1 MHDIKFIKEN
11 SKFFDESLEKRGLN
25 PCSEQLI
32 GKHNQYL
39 MYLNK
44 KQELQENKNNLTREF
59 KRSNNVEDLKRQVQ
73 TLKKQIEKTTDITD
87 RLFVELKSL
96 LLNIPN
102 IANIKTPNG
111 LNESDNR
118 VIDEIGK
125 RPIFNFTPLDHLSIG
140 EKLKILSYD
149 EAIKVSGGRF
159 SVLKSELAQLNRAL
173 INFFIDH
180 NVNDYG
186 YQEYVVPEL
195 VKSSSLQG
203 TGQLPKFKEDL
214 FETNFNDLWLIP
226 TAEVPLTNLNRDSI
240 IQKDLLPFRFTS
252 FTNCFRSEAGASG
265 KDTKGLMREH
275 QFGKVEVV
283 SVTEPDKSFD
293 EFDRMIS
300 CIESILNKLGI
311 PFRKVELCSGDLGF
325 SSSYTIDFEIW
336 MPGQDKYREVS
347 SCSNCTEFQSRRM
360 KMRFKD
366 KKNEEIKYPHTL
378 NGSALAI
385 GRTLISILENFQ
397 NEDGSITIPS
407 VLHSYMNGLKKISH
421 EK

>member
-118 VIDEIGK
+118 VIEEIGK

>member
-102 IANIKTPNG
+102 IANIKTPNV

-118 VIDEIGK
+118 VIEEIGK

>member
-25 PCSEQLI
+25 PCSKQLI
-32 GKHNQYL
+32 SKHDQYL

-44 KQELQENKNNLTREF
+44 KQELQENRNNLTKEF
-59 KRSNNVEDLKRQVQ
+59 KNSTNVEDLKKQVQ
-73 TLKKQIEKTTDITD
+73 IIKKEIEKTTDMTD
-87 RLFVELKSL
+87 KLFVELKKL

-102 IANIKTPNG
+102 IANIKTPIG
-111 LNESDNR
+111 VSESDNR
-118 VIDEIGK
+118 VIEEIGEK
-125 RPIFNFTPLDHLSIG
+125 PIFNFAPLDHLSIG

-149 EAIKVSGGRF
+149 EAIKISGGRF

-180 NVNDYG
+180 NVNDFA

-195 VKSSSLQG
+195 VKSSSLEG

-240 IQKDLLPFRFTS
+240 IQKNLLPLRFTT

-275 QFGKVEVV
+275 QFGKVEIV
-283 SVTEPDKSFD
+283 SVTEPDKSSN

-300 CIESILNKLGI
+300 CVESILDKLGI
-311 PFRKVELCSGDLGF
+311 SYRKVELCTGDLGF

-336 MPGQDKYREVS
+336 MPGQDKFREVS
-347 SCSNCTEFQSRRM
+347 SCSNCSDFQSRRM

-366 KKNEEIKYPHTL
+366 NENEDIKFPHTL

-385 GRTLISILENFQ
+385 GRTIIAILENYQ
-397 NEDGSITIPS
+397 NQDGSITVPT
-407 VLHSYMNGLKKISH
+407 VLQSYMNGLKKISH